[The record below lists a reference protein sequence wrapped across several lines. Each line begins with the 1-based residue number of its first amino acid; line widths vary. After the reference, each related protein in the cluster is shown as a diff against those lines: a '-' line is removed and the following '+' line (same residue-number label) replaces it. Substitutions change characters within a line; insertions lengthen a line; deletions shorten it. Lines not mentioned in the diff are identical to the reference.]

1 MPNFDVGFPVHTQL
15 SIHNPINL
23 PGTLVSAQQ
32 YFLLSRLLFRRSFKG
47 ISLDDRRLRALG
59 LPGNKGTS
67 AEDYEHVE
75 YKRA

>member
-1 MPNFDVGFPVHTQL
+1 MLVSLF
-15 SIHNPINL
+15 IHNSPSITRSTYQVRWYLRNNIFFYL
-23 PGTLVSAQQ
+23 GF
-32 YFLLSRLLFRRSFKG
+32 YFVAHLKG